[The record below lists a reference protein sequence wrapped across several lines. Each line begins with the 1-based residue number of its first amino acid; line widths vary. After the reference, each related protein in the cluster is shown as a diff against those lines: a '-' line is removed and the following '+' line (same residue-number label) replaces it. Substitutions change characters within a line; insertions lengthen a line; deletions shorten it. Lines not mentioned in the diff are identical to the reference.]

1 MTDYLDRHVVGGSSS
16 AVGLM
21 PTVLTVSD
29 SFTPPFD
36 MKALVYVIGAG
47 GSGVKDVIQ
56 TTTGYYHRGGGAGGC
71 AVSEIE
77 LLTSVTYTATI
88 GSGGVTPSGDR
99 QNGQNGGA
107 SSFAGSNITTMT
119 ANGGEG
125 GQLLGSAEAQGGTAS
140 GGNLMNNTGG
150 NGGIPTGLTDF
161 TGGGAVGLW
170 GNGNSA
176 TDGGH
181 VYYGRGAS
189 LIIPTASS
197 RRWSVGFSPFPF
209 DLNVLS
215 LSRRHGETEHYYY
228 DSIPAGVAPE
238 LPIREVDD
246 VLDTYIV
253 PPSGVFAGGTGYG
266 RSNTVAH
273 IRGGDATLGG
283 GGGSAGVLSSSGTRS
298 AAAGS
303 GGTGAIIILPLEAI

>member
-1 MTDYLDRHVVGGSSS
+1 MTDYLDRHVVGVSSS

-36 MKALVYVIGAG
+36 MKALVYVIGGG
-47 GSGVKDVIQ
+47 GSGVQDILSI
-56 TTTGYYHRGGGAGGC
+56 TAGYYHRGGGAGGC

-77 LLTSVTYTATI
+77 LLTSVSYTATI
-88 GSGGVTPSGDR
+88 GAGGITPGGER
-99 QNGQNGGA
+99 QNGQSGGS
-107 SSFAGSNITTMT
+107 SSFTGSNITTMIG
-119 ANGGEG
+119 NGGEG
-125 GQLLGSAEAQGGTAS
+125 GQLLGAAEAQGGTAS
-140 GGNLMNNTGG
+140 GGNIMNNPGG
-150 NGGIPTGLTDF
+150 NGGIPTSISDF

-170 GNGNSA
+170 GKGYSA

-189 LIIPTASS
+189 LIIPTSSS
-197 RRWSVGFSPFPF
+197 RRWSAGFSPFPF
-209 DLNVLS
+209 DISVLS

-228 DSIPAGVAPE
+228 NSIPAGVAPE
-238 LPIREVDD
+238 MPAREVDD
-246 VLDTYIV
+246 VIDTYIV

-266 RSNTVAH
+266 RTNMVAH
-273 IRGGDATLGG
+273 VRGGDATLGG

-298 AAAGS
+298 AVAGQ
-303 GGTGAIIILPLEAI
+303 GGTGAIIIIPLERL